1 MLTKDQQKALKAMK
15 SGKNVFLSGD
25 AGTGKSYVLE
35 TFIKKRDGS
44 PRPGVVVTAP
54 TGIAALH
61 VGGQTLH
68 SLFHISPATDTIS
81 AVRNN
86 DIPTYGS
93 DDKTYKVKC
102 SEKGMIIPLQENIKK
117 E

>member
-44 PRPGVVVTAP
+44 LD
-54 TGIAALH
+54 ALLGN
-61 VGGQTLH
+61 V
-68 SLFHISPATDTIS
+68 
-81 AVRNN
+81 
-86 DIPTYGS
+86 
-93 DDKTYKVKC
+93 C
-102 SEKGMIIPLQENIKK
+102 
-117 E
+117 

>member
-1 MLTKDQQKALKAMK
+1 MLTKDQEKALKAMQ

-35 TFIKKRDGS
+35 DFIKNH
-44 PRPGVVVTAP
+44 PGVVVTAP

-68 SLFHISPATDTIS
+68 SLFRISPAEDIIS
-81 AVRNN
+81 AVRDN
-86 DIPTYGS
+86 DIPTYRR
-93 DDKTYKVKC
+93 DDKTYKVVKAA
-102 SEKGMIIPLQENIKK
+102 KTLVID
-117 E
+117 